1 MDKAILF
8 PIILE
13 WQKIAAQTEGIFR
26 LYQLELF
33 ELIGS
38 KPIKIVTGFRR
49 SGKSFLVQKTIS
61 QLIAEKKIAKK
72 NVLYLNFEDYQ
83 LASIN
88 NAQLLDEV
96 FQLFMNEIAEEGK
109 RLIVLDEIQLVK
121 GWDKFVRTIYE
132 KYRNIEIILTGSN
145 SELLSSE
152 LGSNLAGRFVEI
164 KILPFDFKEF
174 LLIRGLNIKT
184 EKDYFENINKISSL
198 FGEYLNFGGLP
209 ELVSITNE
217 KAKQSYLE
225 GVLSKV
231 ILDDVVN
238 RFNVRQPAVV
248 EQIIKYLFIGTGNI
262 TSYARISTHLKTAGY
277 EVKPDTVAN
286 YVDFIVK
293 TFAMY
298 TLEKLEYKQS
308 RVFSTIKKFYS
319 VDTGFSALYGGYL
332 KIYSR
337 LLENVVFLKL
347 KKESYQINFGQ
358 NESGKEIDFVVTER
372 NRSATN
378 YQVSVTLNESNKDRE
393 LSSFVSIDKYVS
405 NGKHI
410 FLSTDA
416 DEKTIE
422 YSGIKIEKHNIVRWL
437 LGVS

>member
-1 MDKAILF
+1 MDKSILF

-13 WQKIAAQTEGIFR
+13 WQKIVAQTEGIFR
-26 LYQLELF
+26 SYQSELF

-121 GWDKFVRTIYE
+121 DWDKFVRTIYE

-174 LLIRGLNIKT
+174 TLIRGLNIKS
-184 EKDYFENINKISSL
+184 EKDYFENINKINSL

-209 ELVSITNE
+209 ELVSITTE

-231 ILDDVVN
+231 VLDDVVN
-238 RFNVRQPAVV
+238 RFNVRQPAVID
-248 EQIIKYLFIGTGNI
+248 QIIKYLFIGTGNI
-262 TSYARISTHLKTAGY
+262 TSYARISTHLKTAGHD
-277 EVKPDTVAN
+277 VKSDTVAN

-298 TLEKLEYKQS
+298 ALEKLEYKQS
-308 RVFSTIKKFYS
+308 RVFGTIKKFYS
-319 VDTGFSALYGGYL
+319 VDTGFSALYGGYI

-347 KKESYQINFGQ
+347 KRESDQINFGQ

-372 NRSATN
+372 DRSVTN
-378 YQVSVTLNESNKDRE
+378 YQVAVTLNESNKDRE
-393 LSSFVSIDKYVS
+393 LSSFVSIDRYIS
-405 NGKHI
+405 NGRHL
-410 FLSTDA
+410 FLSTDT

-422 YSGIKIEKHNIVRWL
+422 YSGIEIERRNIVRWL

>member
-1 MDKAILF
+1 MDKSILF

-13 WQKIAAQTEGIFR
+13 WQKIVAQTEGIFR
-26 LYQLELF
+26 SYQSELF

-109 RLIVLDEIQLVK
+109 KLIVLDEIQLVND
-121 GWDKFVRTIYE
+121 WDKFVRTIYE

-174 LLIRGLNIKT
+174 TLIRGLNIKS
-184 EKDYFENINKISSL
+184 EKDYFENINKINSL

-209 ELVSITNE
+209 ELVSITTE

-231 ILDDVVN
+231 VLDDVVN
-238 RFNVRQPAVV
+238 RFNVRQPAVID
-248 EQIIKYLFIGTGNI
+248 QIIKYLFIGTGNI
-262 TSYARISTHLKTAGY
+262 TSYARISTHLKTAGHD
-277 EVKPDTVAN
+277 VKSDTVAN

-298 TLEKLEYKQS
+298 ALEKLEYKQS
-308 RVFSTIKKFYS
+308 RVFGTIKKFYS
-319 VDTGFSALYGGYL
+319 VDTGFSALYGGYI

-347 KKESYQINFGQ
+347 KRESDQINFGQ

-372 NRSATN
+372 DRSVTN
-378 YQVSVTLNESNKDRE
+378 YQVAVTLNESNKDRE
-393 LSSFVSIDKYVS
+393 LSSFVSIDRYIS
-405 NGKHI
+405 NGRHL
-410 FLSTDA
+410 FLSTDT

-422 YSGIKIEKHNIVRWL
+422 YSGIEIERRNIVRWL

>member
-1 MDKAILF
+1 MDKSILF

-13 WQKIAAQTEGIFR
+13 WQKIVAQTEGIFR
-26 LYQLELF
+26 SYQSELF

-109 RLIVLDEIQLVK
+109 KLIVLDEIQLVND
-121 GWDKFVRTIYE
+121 WDKFVRTIYE

-174 LLIRGLNIKT
+174 SLIRGLNIKS
-184 EKDYFENINKISSL
+184 EKDYFENINKINSL

-209 ELVSITNE
+209 ELVSITTE

-225 GVLSKV
+225 GVISKV
-231 ILDDVVN
+231 VLDDVVN
-238 RFNVRQPAVV
+238 RFNVRQPAVID
-248 EQIIKYLFIGTGNI
+248 QIIKYLFIGTGNI
-262 TSYARISTHLKTAGY
+262 TSYARISTHLKTAGHD
-277 EVKPDTVAN
+277 VKSDTVAN

-298 TLEKLEYKQS
+298 ALEKLEYKQS
-308 RVFSTIKKFYS
+308 RVFGTIKKFYS
-319 VDTGFSALYGGYL
+319 VDTGFSALYGGYI

-347 KKESYQINFGQ
+347 KRESDQINFGQ

-372 NRSATN
+372 DRSVTN
-378 YQVSVTLNESNKDRE
+378 YQVAVTLNESNKDRE
-393 LSSFVSIDKYVS
+393 LSSFVSIDRYIS
-405 NGKHI
+405 NGRHL
-410 FLSTDA
+410 FLSTDT

-422 YSGIKIEKHNIVRWL
+422 YSGIEIERRNIVRWL

>member
-1 MDKAILF
+1 MDKSILF

-13 WQKIAAQTEGIFR
+13 WQRIVAQTEGIFR
-26 LYQLELF
+26 SYQSELF

-61 QLIAEKKIAKK
+61 QLIAEKKIAGK

-83 LASIN
+83 LATIN
-88 NAQLLDEV
+88 NASMLDEV
-96 FQLFMNEIAEEGK
+96 FQLFMNEIADEGK

-121 GWDKFVRTIYE
+121 DWDKFVRTIYE

-164 KILPFDFKEF
+164 DILPFDFKEF
-174 LLIRGLNIKT
+174 TLIRGLNIKS
-184 EKDYFENINKISSL
+184 ENDYFENINKISAL
-198 FGEYLNFGGLP
+198 FGEYLSFGGLP
-209 ELVSITNE
+209 ELVSITTE

-225 GVLSKV
+225 GVISKV
-231 ILDDVVN
+231 VLDDVVN
-238 RFNVRQPAVV
+238 RFSVRQPSVI

-262 TSYARISTHLKTAGY
+262 TSYARIATHLKTAGY
-277 EVKPDTVAN
+277 EVKSDTVAN

-298 TLEKLEYKQS
+298 PLEKLEYKQS

-319 VDTGFSALYGGYL
+319 VDTGFSALYGGYPH
-332 KIYSR
+332 IYSR
-337 LLENVVFLKL
+337 LLENVVLLKL
-347 KKESYQINFGQ
+347 KREAKQINFGQ

-372 NRSATN
+372 DRSVIN
-378 YQVSVTLNESNKDRE
+378 YQVAVTLNESNKDRE
-393 LSSFVSIDKYVS
+393 LSSFVSIDRYIS
-405 NGKHI
+405 NGRHV
-410 FLSTDA
+410 FLSTDTE
-416 DEKTIE
+416 EKTIE
-422 YSGIKIEKHNIVRWL
+422 YSGIKIERRNIIKWL
-437 LGVS
+437 LEIL

>member
-1 MDKAILF
+1 MDKSVFF

-13 WQKIAAQTEGIFR
+13 WQKIIAQTEGVFR
-26 LYQLELF
+26 SYQSEML

-38 KPIKIVTGFRR
+38 KPIKIITGFRR

-61 QLIAEKKIAKK
+61 QLIAEKKITRK
-72 NVLYLNFEDYQ
+72 NVLYLNFEDYL
-83 LASIN
+83 LASIT
-88 NAQLLDEV
+88 NAKLLDEV

-121 GWDKFVRTIYE
+121 DWDKFVRTIYE

-174 LLIRGLNIKT
+174 ALIRGLEIEN
-184 EKDYFENINKISSL
+184 ENDYFENTNKINLL
-198 FGEYLNFGGLP
+198 FAEYLNFGGLP
-209 ELVSITNE
+209 ELISITTE

-231 ILDDVVN
+231 VLDDVVN
-238 RFNVRQPAVV
+238 RFSVRQPAVI
-248 EQIIKYLFIGTGNI
+248 EQTIKYLFMGTGNI
-262 TSYARISTHLKTAGY
+262 TSYARLSTHLKTAGY
-277 EVKPDTVAN
+277 EVKSDTVAN

-293 TFAMY
+293 TFALY

-308 RVFSTIKKFYS
+308 RIFSTIKKFYS
-319 VDTGFSALYGGYL
+319 VDTGFPALYGGFL
-332 KIYSR
+332 PTYSR

-347 KKESYQINFGQ
+347 KRDAKQINFGQ
-358 NESGKEIDFVVTER
+358 NESGKEIDFVVT
-372 NRSATN
+372 NRDRSVTN
-378 YQVSVTLNESNKDRE
+378 YQVVTTLNESNIDRE
-393 LSSFVSIDKYVS
+393 LSSFVSIDRYVS
-405 NGKHI
+405 NGKHVL
-410 FLSTDA
+410 LSTDT

-422 YSGIKIEKHNIVRWL
+422 YSGIKIERHNIVKWL
-437 LGVS
+437 LGV

>member
-1 MDKAILF
+1 MDKSILF

-13 WQKIAAQTEGIFR
+13 WQRIVAQTEGIFR
-26 LYQLELF
+26 SYQSELF

-61 QLIAEKKIAKK
+61 QLIAEKKIARR

-83 LASIN
+83 LAPIN
-88 NAQLLDEV
+88 NALMLDEV
-96 FQLFMNEIAEEGK
+96 FQLFMNEIADEGK

-121 GWDKFVRTIYE
+121 DWDKFVRTIYE

-164 KILPFDFKEF
+164 EILPFDFKEF
-174 LLIRGLNIKT
+174 TLIRGLNIKS
-184 EKDYFENINKISSL
+184 ENDYFENINKISAL
-198 FGEYLNFGGLP
+198 FGEYLSFGGLP
-209 ELVSITNE
+209 ELVSITTE

-225 GVLSKV
+225 GVISKV
-231 ILDDVVN
+231 VLDDVVN
-238 RFNVRQPAVV
+238 RFSVRQPSVID
-248 EQIIKYLFIGTGNI
+248 QIIKYLFIGTGNI
-262 TSYARISTHLKTAGY
+262 TSYAKISTHLKTAGY
-277 EVKPDTVAN
+277 EVKSDTVAN

-298 TLEKLEYKQS
+298 PLEKLEYKQS

-319 VDTGFSALYGGYL
+319 VDTGFSALYGGYPH
-332 KIYSR
+332 IYSR
-337 LLENVVFLKL
+337 LLENVVLLKL
-347 KKESYQINFGQ
+347 KREAKQINFGQ

-372 NRSATN
+372 DRSVIN
-378 YQVSVTLNESNKDRE
+378 YQVAVTLNESNKDRE
-393 LSSFVSIDKYVS
+393 LSSFVSIDRYIS
-405 NGKHI
+405 NGRHL
-410 FLSTDA
+410 FLSTDTE
-416 DEKTIE
+416 EKTIE
-422 YSGIKIEKHNIVRWL
+422 YSGIKIERRNIVRWL

>member
-1 MDKAILF
+1 MDKSILF

-13 WQKIAAQTEGIFR
+13 WQKIVAQTEGIFR
-26 LYQLELF
+26 SYQSELF

-109 RLIVLDEIQLVK
+109 KLIVLDEIQLVND
-121 GWDKFVRTIYE
+121 WDKFVRTIYE

-174 LLIRGLNIKT
+174 TLIRGLNIKS
-184 EKDYFENINKISSL
+184 EKDYFENINKINSL

-209 ELVSITNE
+209 ELVSITTE

-231 ILDDVVN
+231 VLDDVVN
-238 RFNVRQPAVV
+238 RFNVRQPAVID
-248 EQIIKYLFIGTGNI
+248 QIIKYLFIGTGNI
-262 TSYARISTHLKTAGY
+262 TSYARISTHLKTAGHD
-277 EVKPDTVAN
+277 VKSDTVAN

-298 TLEKLEYKQS
+298 ALEKLEYKQS
-308 RVFSTIKKFYS
+308 RVFGTIKKFYS
-319 VDTGFSALYGGYL
+319 VDTGFSALYGGYI

-347 KKESYQINFGQ
+347 KRESDQINFGQ

-372 NRSATN
+372 DRSVTN
-378 YQVSVTLNESNKDRE
+378 YQVAVTLNESNKDRE
-393 LSSFVSIDKYVS
+393 LSSFVSIDRYIS
-405 NGKHI
+405 NGRHL
-410 FLSTDA
+410 FLSTDT

-422 YSGIKIEKHNIVRWL
+422 YSGIKIERRNIVRWL

>member
-1 MDKAILF
+1 MDKSILF

-13 WQKIAAQTEGIFR
+13 WQKIVAQTEGIFR
-26 LYQLELF
+26 SYQSELF

-38 KPIKIVTGFRR
+38 KPIKIFTGFRR

-109 RLIVLDEIQLVK
+109 KLIVLDEIQLVND
-121 GWDKFVRTIYE
+121 WDKFVRTIYE

-174 LLIRGLNIKT
+174 TLIRGLNIKS
-184 EKDYFENINKISSL
+184 EKDYFENINKINSL

-209 ELVSITNE
+209 ELVSITTE

-231 ILDDVVN
+231 VLDDVVN
-238 RFNVRQPAVV
+238 RFNVRQPAVID
-248 EQIIKYLFIGTGNI
+248 QIIKYLFIGTGNI
-262 TSYARISTHLKTAGY
+262 TSYARISTHLKTAGHD
-277 EVKPDTVAN
+277 VKSDTVAN

-298 TLEKLEYKQS
+298 ALEKLEYKQS
-308 RVFSTIKKFYS
+308 RVFGTIKKFYS
-319 VDTGFSALYGGYL
+319 VDTGFSALYGGYI

-347 KKESYQINFGQ
+347 KRESDQINFGQ

-372 NRSATN
+372 DRSVTN
-378 YQVSVTLNESNKDRE
+378 YQVAVTLNESNKDRE
-393 LSSFVSIDKYVS
+393 LSSFVSIDRYIS
-405 NGKHI
+405 NGRHL
-410 FLSTDA
+410 FLSTDT

-422 YSGIKIEKHNIVRWL
+422 YSGIEIERRNIVRWL

>member
-1 MDKAILF
+1 MDKSILF

-13 WQKIAAQTEGIFR
+13 WQRIVAQTEGIFR
-26 LYQLELF
+26 SYQAELF
-33 ELIGS
+33 ELMGS
-38 KPIKIVTGFRR
+38 RPIKIVTGFRR

-61 QLIAEKKIAKK
+61 QLIAMKKIERK

-83 LASIN
+83 LAQVN
-88 NAQLLDEV
+88 NASLLDEV
-96 FQLFMNEIAEEGK
+96 FQLFMNEIADEGK

-121 GWDKFVRTIYE
+121 DWDKFVRTIYE

-164 KILPFDFKEF
+164 EILPFDFKEF
-174 LLIRGLNIKT
+174 VLIRGLEVKN
-184 EKDYFENINKISSL
+184 ENDYFENINKINAL

-209 ELVSITNE
+209 ELVSITTE

-231 ILDDVVN
+231 VLDDVVN
-238 RFNVRQPAVV
+238 RFNVRQPAVI

-262 TSYARISTHLKTAGY
+262 TSYARLSAHLKTAGY
-277 EVKPDTVAN
+277 EVKTDTVAN
-286 YVDFIVK
+286 YVDFIIK

-319 VDTGFSALYGGYL
+319 VDTGFPAFYGGYFQ
-332 KIYSR
+332 IYSR
-337 LLENVVFLKL
+337 LLENAVFLKL
-347 KKESYQINFGQ
+347 KREADQINFGQ
-358 NESGKEIDFVVTER
+358 NESGKEIDF
-372 NRSATN
+372 
-378 YQVSVTLNESNKDRE
+378 
-393 LSSFVSIDKYVS
+393 I
-405 NGKHI
+405 I
-410 FLSTDA
+410 
-416 DEKTIE
+416 
-422 YSGIKIEKHNIVRWL
+422 
-437 LGVS
+437 

>member
-1 MDKAILF
+1 MDKSILF

-13 WQKIAAQTEGIFR
+13 WQKIVAQTEGIFR
-26 LYQLELF
+26 SYQSELF

-61 QLIAEKKIAKK
+61 QLIAEKKIAKR

-109 RLIVLDEIQLVK
+109 KLIVLDEIQLVND
-121 GWDKFVRTIYE
+121 WDKFVRTIYE

-174 LLIRGLNIKT
+174 TLIRGLNIKS
-184 EKDYFENINKISSL
+184 EKDYFENINKINSL

-209 ELVSITNE
+209 ELVSITTE

-231 ILDDVVN
+231 VLDDVVN
-238 RFNVRQPAVV
+238 RFNVRQPAVID
-248 EQIIKYLFIGTGNI
+248 QIIKYLFIGTGNI
-262 TSYARISTHLKTAGY
+262 TSYARISTHLKTAGHD
-277 EVKPDTVAN
+277 VKSDTVAN

-298 TLEKLEYKQS
+298 ALEKLEYKQS
-308 RVFSTIKKFYS
+308 RVFGTIKKFYS
-319 VDTGFSALYGGYL
+319 VD
-332 KIYSR
+332 
-337 LLENVVFLKL
+337 
-347 KKESYQINFGQ
+347 
-358 NESGKEIDFVVTER
+358 
-372 NRSATN
+372 
-378 YQVSVTLNESNKDRE
+378 
-393 LSSFVSIDKYVS
+393 
-405 NGKHI
+405 
-410 FLSTDA
+410 
-416 DEKTIE
+416 
-422 YSGIKIEKHNIVRWL
+422 
-437 LGVS
+437 

>member
-1 MDKAILF
+1 MDKSILF

-13 WQKIAAQTEGIFR
+13 WQKIVAQTEGIFR
-26 LYQLELF
+26 SYQSELF

-109 RLIVLDEIQLVK
+109 KLIVLDEIQLVND
-121 GWDKFVRTIYE
+121 WDKFVRTIYE

-174 LLIRGLNIKT
+174 TLIRGLNIKS
-184 EKDYFENINKISSL
+184 EKDYFENINKINSL

-209 ELVSITNE
+209 ELVSITTE

-231 ILDDVVN
+231 VLDDVVN
-238 RFNVRQPAVV
+238 RFNVRQPAVID
-248 EQIIKYLFIGTGNI
+248 QIIKYLFIGTGNI
-262 TSYARISTHLKTAGY
+262 TSYARISTHLKTAGHD
-277 EVKPDTVAN
+277 VKSDTVAN

-298 TLEKLEYKQS
+298 ALEKLEYKQS
-308 RVFSTIKKFYS
+308 RVFGTIKKFYS
-319 VDTGFSALYGGYL
+319 VDTGFSALYGGYI

-347 KKESYQINFGQ
+347 KRESDQINFGQ

-372 NRSATN
+372 DRSVTN
-378 YQVSVTLNESNKDRE
+378 YQVAVTLNESNKDRE
-393 LSSFVSIDKYVS
+393 LSSFVSIDRYIS
-405 NGKHI
+405 NGRHL
-410 FLSTDA
+410 FLSSDT

-422 YSGIKIEKHNIVRWL
+422 YSGIEIERRNIVRWL